1 MGIPFYFASLIKSHR
16 SITRTVKQRLDVDVL
31 GVDFNCLIHRYLKE
45 DNPVGSVVDAFA
57 HMLETVCRPKHL
69 LIAMD
74 GVVPYAKI
82 VQQRYRRMRI
92 KTEDDK
98 GFDRNQISPGT
109 PYMRDL
115 ENALRIRFP
124 YAMMSSTL
132 EEGEGEHK
140 LFTMLRTIPES
151 ERRNVC
157 IYGLDADLILICLQH
172 FSVAS
177 EMSLLRESAEFN
189 DPKLAS
195 AEFSVLNIAIL
206 KTQIPLPIPQY
217 VALMILCF
225 GNDFM
230 PNLAMFSL
238 REGGYERALEVYEKT
253 GNPDLFTFEG
263 RDAFLD
269 ISEQSELPVLK
280 ERIALRRRPE
290 EKGLMGRD
298 GAAFYRQYCLHN
310 LDGTQNTE
318 KVVEAFW
325 KTFHWTLHYFQTNTP
340 LNWDWVY
347 PYPDAP
353 LLKHILQF
361 SETIA
366 EKGLR
371 TFGITQQ
378 LQFILPAT
386 SLRTSKKLVKFPDE
400 MYAETRHPWMKRHEW
415 EMKPR
420 ISLPWN
426 PSSALTEV
434 SPL

>member
-1 MGIPFYFASLIKSHR
+1 MH
-16 SITRTVKQRLDVDVL
+16 
-31 GVDFNCLIHRYLKE
+31 
-45 DNPVGSVVDAFA
+45 
-57 HMLETVCRPKHL
+57 
-69 LIAMD
+69 
-74 GVVPYAKI
+74 
-82 VQQRYRRMRI
+82 
-92 KTEDDK
+92 
-98 GFDRNQISPGT
+98 
-109 PYMRDL
+109 
-115 ENALRIRFP
+115 
-124 YAMMSSTL
+124 
-132 EEGEGEHK
+132 
-140 LFTMLRTIPES
+140 
-151 ERRNVC
+151 
-157 IYGLDADLILICLQH
+157 
-172 FSVAS
+172 
-177 EMSLLRESAEFN
+177 LLRESAEFN

-195 AEFSVLNIAIL
+195 AEFAVLNIAVL
-206 KTQIPLPIPQY
+206 MTQIPLPIPQY

-238 REGGYERALEVYEKT
+238 REGGYERALEVYEKA
-253 GNPDLFTFEG
+253 GNPDLFTFQG

-269 ISEQSELPVLK
+269 ISEQSELRVLK

-361 SETIA
+361 PETIA

-386 SLRTSKKLVKFPDE
+386 SLRTSKKLLKFPDE

-426 PSSALTEV
+426 PTSALTEV